1 MIFTIT
7 FEILGEKFRIRN
19 VSATNEFEAR
29 KIMNEYISGLRQK
42 NGGFVVFGKKLKC
55 TPAELKSSYK
65 ILKVEEQKIETHDF
79 TQTLKDF
86 LGI

>member
-1 MIFTIT
+1 MMFTIT

-19 VSATNEFEAR
+19 VKATNEFEAR
-29 KIMNEYISGLRQK
+29 KIINKYVQRPIFVDGCYIIFGRKLR
-42 NGGFVVFGKKLKC
+42 G

-65 ILKVEEQKIETHDF
+65 ILKVEEQKIPTEDF

-86 LGI
+86 LGL

>member
-1 MIFTIT
+1 MIFTVEII
-7 FEILGEKFRIRN
+7 ILGEKFRIKN

-29 KIMNEYISGLRQK
+29 KAINDFIQRLRSK
-42 NGGFVVFGKKLKC
+42 NATIEIFGKELKG

-65 ILKVEEQKIETHDF
+65 ILKVEEQKTETEDF

-86 LGI
+86 LGL